1 MDYNKTVH
9 FVPAKECSPSN
20 IMIQVKYFRKQDDYT
35 SFIKHIISICT
46 QALLSSQT
54 FNINSFNVYCLF
66 DDDIDKKNLD
76 YKLLVHIAKTMIELF
91 PQKLHQFYIYNPPK
105 TFKIMYSL
113 LKKLLDKEC
122 RGKIVIVEN
131 NHKFS
136 IDDYENE
143 NDY

>member
-9 FVPAKECSPSN
+9 FVPAKESSPSN
-20 IMIQVKYFRKQDDYT
+20 IMIQVKNFRKQDDYT

-66 DDDIDKKNLD
+66 DNDIDKKNLD
-76 YKLLVHIAKTMIELF
+76 YKLLVHISKTMIELF
-91 PQKLHQFYIYNPPK
+91 PKKLYQFYIYNPPK